1 MNTST
6 PRTPLTPSESFTARM
21 SDGAQIA
28 VRRHG
33 NSSKPRLIIS
43 HGNGFAI
50 DGYRVFWEPLL
61 DKYDVVLF
69 DMRNHGQNP
78 PTGADGHN
86 YKQMA
91 ADLGT
96 VRDAVAKQWGEKTTV
111 GVFHSMTARAA
122 MKQAVEN
129 GWIWDALVLFDPP
142 SVPPRGHPVYELMRG
157 FELRLVEFS
166 ANRPDTFA
174 SVDAL
179 ANAYREARASSS
191 WVPQAADDMAQSVLR
206 QLPDGTMKLVC
217 QPELEAAIYLA
228 ALTLDLWPAA
238 SAFGGPVK
246 LIGADPEAK
255 KSPTARANH
264 ALAQEQG
271 YLYEAVSGTG
281 HLLQIEK
288 PEESRAA
295 MLSFLTDLGIA

>member
-1 MNTST
+1 MKPST
-6 PRTPLTPSESFTARM
+6 ARTPLTPSERFTARM
-21 SDGAQIA
+21 SDGAEIA

-69 DMRNHGQNP
+69 DMRNHGQNA

-157 FELRLVEFS
+157 FEMRLVEFS
-166 ANRPDTFA
+166 ANRPDIFA

-179 ANAYREARASSS
+179 ANAYQEARASSS
-191 WVPQAADDMAQSVLR
+191 WEPQAAHDMAQSVLR
-206 QLPDGTMKLVC
+206 QMPDGTMKLVC

-255 KSPTARANH
+255 KSPTARANQ

-295 MLSFLTDLGIA
+295 MLSFLTDLGIV